1 MNDMGKEKDEFYMHR
16 ALDLAE
22 HALGQTNPNPLVGAV
37 IEKDGIILGEG
48 YHRKAGTPHAEIHA
62 LQAAGENAHG
72 ATLYVT
78 LEPCSH
84 FGRTPPCADAVI
96 RAGIARAVIA
106 TIDPNPLVAGKGIE
120 KLRQAGIEVRDGVLR
135 DRACR
140 LNDVFFKYIRTSIPL
155 VALKTAMSLDGK
167 IATVSGDSRWISG
180 EESRLYV
187 HQLRNV
193 YDAIMVGIGTVLK
206 DDPLLNTRLPFTDT
220 RDPVRVIIDTW
231 LDLPPDS
238 NVARTSREQRTLV
251 FCSEKAGIDRREELE
266 NLGVEIMPIVND
278 SELIP
283 LEIVLAILGEMGI
296 CSLMVEGG
304 GEINGYLMQKHLVDK
319 VYWFIA
325 PKIIGGRQAPSPVGG
340 TGINLMKEAQ
350 ELKSV
355 EMSKLGN
362 DCLLIGYLK
371 EWCD

>member
-1 MNDMGKEKDEFYMHR
+1 
-16 ALDLAE
+16 
-22 HALGQTNPNPLVGAV
+22 
-37 IEKDGIILGEG
+37 
-48 YHRKAGTPHAEIHA
+48 
-62 LQAAGENAHG
+62 
-72 ATLYVT
+72 
-78 LEPCSH
+78 
-84 FGRTPPCADAVI
+84 
-96 RAGIARAVIA
+96 
-106 TIDPNPLVAGKGIE
+106 
-120 KLRQAGIEVRDGVLR
+120 
-135 DRACR
+135 
-140 LNDVFFKYIRTSIPL
+140 
-155 VALKTAMSLDGK
+155 
-167 IATVSGDSRWISG
+167 
-180 EESRLYV
+180 
-187 HQLRNV
+187 
-193 YDAIMVGIGTVLK
+193 
-206 DDPLLNTRLPFTDT
+206 
-220 RDPVRVIIDTW
+220 
-231 LDLPPDS
+231 
-238 NVARTSREQRTLV
+238 
-251 FCSEKAGIDRREELE
+251 
-266 NLGVEIMPIVND
+266 VEIMPIVND